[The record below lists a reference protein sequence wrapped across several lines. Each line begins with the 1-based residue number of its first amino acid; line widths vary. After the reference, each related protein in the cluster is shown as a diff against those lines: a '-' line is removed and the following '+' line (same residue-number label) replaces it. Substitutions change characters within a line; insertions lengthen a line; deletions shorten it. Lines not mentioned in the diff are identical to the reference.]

1 MDPTIFTIVLFG
13 CILLMTFMLYG
24 MSSNELG
31 DKSSKM
37 GNMPL
42 IYGIILAV
50 LSIFIINNYPFGP
63 QAETFRTLEMKSK
76 DDLKAWGIAYG
87 LFLVMLISFFMKLH
101 NKDEKYSLAS
111 GVGIFGALCGLATL
125 LIFWFIDDKIIKPS
139 AANKYLYGQM
149 CAICYFWHK
158 MILLAAVGIIC
169 GAIFKTSKIIR
180 NSCFIL
186 IACYLLSSDFMI
198 QHMPTLMCDAKDA
211 DSWREY
217 NRDLEKAADSIRYL
231 KYAPLIGWVILMVSF
246 YLQAEKDKS
255 KQ

>member
-1 MDPTIFTIVLFG
+1 MDPTIFTIVFFG
-13 CILLMTFMLYG
+13 CLLLLTFLLQG
-24 MSSNELG
+24 ISSIGIREASPKLG
-31 DKSSKM
+31 ST
-37 GNMPL
+37 PL
-42 IYGIILAV
+42 TFGIILSI
-50 LSIFIINNYPFGP
+50 LTIFIINNYPFGP
-63 QAETFRTLEMKSK
+63 QAETLQTVEIKSK

-87 LFLVMLISFFMKLH
+87 LFLIMILAFLMKL
-101 NKDEKYSLAS
+101 NSIDKKYSLAS
-111 GVGIFGALCGLATL
+111 GVGVFGALCGLATL

-139 AANKYLYGQM
+139 DANQHLFIQM
-149 CAICYFWHK
+149 CAISYFWHK

-246 YLQAEKDKS
+246 YLQREQEES